1 MPSMKILAIANH
13 KGGVGKTATARALA
27 DVIAAAGGRVLLVDS
42 DHQGSLTLSCGLI
55 NYDGPGLADV
65 YAVGGRGP
73 ARLADVV
80 KPISPGVDLAPA
92 GLSLAMAETELVNR
106 PGREFVLSDA
116 LGGLGAAYDLVI
128 IDCPPALGQLVTNAL
143 CAADTVLIP
152 TPPTPADMAGV
163 SMFLDNIEAIRAN
176 KRLNPR
182 LTLLGVVLTFY
193 DARLTTHQGGQAA
206 MLGAGW
212 PVLPVTIPRSV
223 RVAESVAAGQSITS
237 YEPGSPPAAA
247 YNQLGEMV
255 QIWLKNAK

>member
-1 MPSMKILAIANH
+1 MKVLAIANH

-27 DVIAAAGGRVLLVDS
+27 DVLTLAGRRVLLVDS
-42 DHQGSLTLSCGLI
+42 DHQGTLTLSCGLM

-65 YAVGGRGP
+65 YAVGGRK
-73 ARLADVV
+73 AASLADVV
-80 KPISPGVDLAPA
+80 QTVGGGLDLAPA
-92 GLSLAMAETELVNR
+92 GLSLAMAETELINR

-116 LGGLGAAYDLVI
+116 LASVAGVYDLVI

-152 TPPTPADMAGV
+152 TQPTPADVAGV
-163 SMFLDNIEAIRAN
+163 AMFLDNIEAVKAN

-193 DARLTTHQGGQAA
+193 DNRLTTHQGGRAA

-247 YNQLGEMV
+247 YKKLSEMV
-255 QIWLKNAK
+255 QIWLQKNVK